1 MGQNASEEVFVLINY
16 RIKFEKGDDVK
27 FISHLD
33 VMRYFQRAI
42 KRADLPIGYSQGFNP
57 HQLMSF
63 ASPLTVGTT
72 SEGEYGDF
80 EFKEEVSPK
89 EIKDRL
95 NAVMPVGFKVA
106 NVVKLKEKTLNSMAA
121 VEAASYTVNFKRG
134 ITYEMLKKGLKD
146 YIKQEEIM
154 VVKKTKKSCK
164 EVNIRE
170 DILTLNDISTGEEAA
185 LYMLLNSGSRRNLKP
200 ESVVESLCNFF
211 GVEFEKFMANYNRVD
226 MYRRNEKGEIL
237 SLDCGVG
244 FDE

>member
-1 MGQNASEEVFVLINY
+1 MIAY

-42 KRADLPIGYSQGFNP
+42 KRAALPIGYSQGFNP

-63 ASPLTVGTT
+63 ASPLTLGTT

-80 EFKEEVSPK
+80 EFKEALPSK

-106 NVVKLKEKTLNSMAA
+106 NVVRLKEKTLNSMAA
-121 VEAASYTVNFKRG
+121 VDAASYTVTFNKG
-134 ITYEMLKKGLKD
+134 ITADMLKEGLKG
-146 YIKQEEIM
+146 YIKQQEIV

-170 DILTLNDISTGEEAA
+170 DILTLNDISANSKA
-185 LYMLLNSGSRRNLKP
+185 SLYMLLSAGSRRNLKP
-200 ESVVESLCNFF
+200 ESVVESLCNYFN
-211 GVEFEKFMANYNRVD
+211 VPYEKFMVSYNRVD
-226 MYRRNEKGEIL
+226 MYRRNEKDEIV
-237 SLDCGVG
+237 SLDSGVG
-244 FDE
+244 IDE

>member
-1 MGQNASEEVFVLINY
+1 MTTY
-16 RIKFEKGDDVK
+16 RIKFRKGDDVK
-27 FISHLD
+27 FIAHLD
-33 VMRYFQRAI
+33 VMRYFQRAV

-63 ASPLTVGTT
+63 ASPLTLGTT

-80 EFKEEVSPK
+80 EFKEELPAK
-89 EIKDRL
+89 EIMDRL
-95 NAVMPVGFKVA
+95 NAVMPVGFSVA
-106 NVVKLKEKTLNSMAA
+106 NVVKLKERTLNSMAA
-121 VEAASYTVNFKRG
+121 VEAASYTVTFNKE
-134 ITYEMLKKGLKD
+134 ITPEMLKEGLKK
-146 YIKQEEIM
+146 YIKQEEIL

-170 DILTLNDISTGEEAA
+170 DILTLNDISAKGKAS
-185 LYMLLNSGSRRNLKP
+185 LYMLLNAGSKRNLKP

-211 GVEFEKFMANYNRVD
+211 NVPYERFMASYNRVD

-244 FDE
+244 ADE